1 MSGHLETVLAET
13 RAALLAGDFTALEL
27 LARRTGEIL
36 DAPLSGG
43 PEALHRLRLMADEN
57 AGLIEAAARGIAA
70 ARQRLR
76 RQEALTTYDARGRRG
91 TLAPLPAAAPRRV

>member
-1 MSGHLETVLAET
+1 MSGPLENVLAET
-13 RAALLAGDFTALEL
+13 RAALLAGDFAALDL
-27 LARRTGEIL
+27 LALRTGEIL

-43 PEALHRLRLMADEN
+43 PETLRRLQVMAGEN

-76 RQEALTTYDARGRRG
+76 RQETLTTYDASGRRG
-91 TLAPLPAAAPRRV
+91 TIAAQPSATPRRV